1 MLKKKIDNK
10 VKKFSISDIENLTGI
25 KAHTI
30 RIWEQRYQCF
40 GTKRT
45 ETNIRYY
52 DDADL
57 CRFLNVAILIEN
69 GYKISKISTLEIE
82 EINDLVQKLKGDHYN
97 LNIQV
102 QMLFNAMLK
111 MDDIEFDEIL
121 DGCIKDLGVET
132 AVSDIVFPF
141 LRKVGFMW
149 QVAAINPAH
158 EHFATHKIE
167 QKLIELTYL
176 CKKSNKYKGKKKYLL
191 FLPPN
196 ENHEV
201 GLLFA
206 QYLLK
211 SNGHQTLYLGQN
223 LPYESLK
230 EVNDYYEPDFAI
242 SILTVASRDEHIDVM
257 IDKLKS
263 CLGNTPLILAGNLI
277 KSTSHLEDKNLVL
290 IQNISEFTK
299 IIGERGMS
307 LAS

>member
-1 MLKKKIDNK
+1 M
-10 VKKFSISDIENLTGI
+10 KKFSISDIENLTGI

-30 RIWEQRYQCF
+30 RIWEQRYDF
-40 GTKRT
+40 FETKRT

-52 DDADL
+52 NDNDL
-57 CRFLNVAILIEN
+57 CMFLNIATLLEN
-69 GYKISKISTLEIE
+69 GYKISKISKMDIE
-82 EINDLVQKLKGDHYN
+82 EIKHVVDKLKGDHYN
-97 LNIQV
+97 LNVQV
-102 QMLFNAMLK
+102 QMLSNAMLK
-111 MDDIEFDEIL
+111 MDDEEFDELL

-132 AVSDIVFPF
+132 AVSDIIFPL
-141 LRKVGFMW
+141 LRKIGFMW
-149 QVAAINPAH
+149 QVGAINPAH

-167 QKLIELTYL
+167 QKLIEVTYL
-176 CKKSNKYKGKKKYLL
+176 CKKQNKHKGKKYLL

-223 LPYESLK
+223 LPYESIK

-242 SILTVASRDEHIDVM
+242 SVLTVVSKDDHVDVTINKLRD
-257 IDKLKS
+257 
-263 CLGNTPLILAGNLI
+263 CLGKTPLILAGNLVMN
-277 KSTSHLEDKNLVL
+277 TSHTEDKNLVL
-290 IQNISEFTK
+290 IHNISEFTK